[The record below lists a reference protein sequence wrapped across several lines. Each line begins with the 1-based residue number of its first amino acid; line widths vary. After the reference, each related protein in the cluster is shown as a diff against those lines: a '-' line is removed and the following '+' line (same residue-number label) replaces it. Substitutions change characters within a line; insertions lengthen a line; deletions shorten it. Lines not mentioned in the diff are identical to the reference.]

1 MGISSSETREEIEP
15 VCVIKLGREMRLA
28 QKKYFKSRSSEDL
41 QRAKELEREFD
52 IAVSP
57 QINLFA

>member
-1 MGISSSETREEIEP
+1 
-15 VCVIKLGREMRLA
+15 MRLA